1 VCLVNDFCN
10 LNTEHFVRDL
20 GKHNL
25 KVASTFYT
33 KDGTAFKSYGDQPSP
48 LIFIHGVGMRGDV
61 WSPQVEYF
69 SNDYQVIT
77 YDFLGHGESHLP
89 PEEPVLDDYVEQ
101 LNNLLKHLNLSL
113 ISLVGHSMGALI
125 SVAFALKHPDKVKAL
140 VPINIAFNR
149 SEEAQK
155 GVLNRAN
162 QILQTNKILNIEQT
176 LERWF
181 KNKTSADDLKKIDK
195 IRNWLANTSPQG
207 YGRTYRLF
215 ALSDK
220 VFLNKLSRLRP
231 PVLYLTGDEDP
242 NSTPAMSQ
250 QMAEETPNG
259 SSNSLTG
266 EAHMMSYIAANKVN
280 PIIEQFF
287 MEAKKEKPDE

>member
-1 VCLVNDFCN
+1 M
-10 LNTEHFVRDL
+10 RDL

-25 KVASTFYT
+25 KVVSTFYT
-33 KDGTAFKSYGDQPSP
+33 KDGTAFKTYGDKASS

-61 WSPQVEYF
+61 WTPQVEYF

-77 YDFLGHGESHLP
+77 YDFLGHGESPLP
-89 PEEPVLDDYVEQ
+89 PEEPILDHYVEQ
-101 LNNLLKHLNLSL
+101 LNNLLKHLDLSL

-125 SVAFALKHPDKVKAL
+125 SVAFAIRYPDKVKAL

-149 SEEAQK
+149 SKEAQK
-155 GVLNRAN
+155 RVLNRAN
-162 QILQTNKILNIEQT
+162 KILQTNKILNIEQT

-181 KNKTSADDLKKIDK
+181 KNKTSTDDLKRIDK
-195 IRNWLANTSPQG
+195 VRNWLANTSPQG
-207 YGRTYRLF
+207 YGRAYRLF

-220 VFLNKLSRLRP
+220 VFLNKLSRLSP
-231 PVLYLTGDEDP
+231 PVLYLTGEEDP

-259 SSNSLTG
+259 SSNSLIG
-266 EAHMMSYIAANKVN
+266 EAHMMSYIAADKVN

-287 MEAKKEKPDE
+287 IDSEKENPDE

>member
-1 VCLVNDFCN
+1 M
-10 LNTEHFVRDL
+10 HDL
-20 GKHNL
+20 RKHNL
-25 KVASTFYT
+25 KVASSFYT
-33 KDGTAFKSYGDQPSP
+33 KEGTAFKSYGDQPSP

-69 SNDYQVIT
+69 CSDYQVIT
-77 YDFLGHGESHLP
+77 YDFLGHGESSLP

-101 LNNLLKHLNLSL
+101 LNNLLKYLNLSL

-125 SVAFALKHPDKVKAL
+125 SVAFALKYPDKVKAL
-140 VPINIAFNR
+140 VPINIAF
-149 SEEAQK
+149 
-155 GVLNRAN
+155 
-162 QILQTNKILNIEQT
+162 TNKILNIEQT

-181 KNKTSADDLKKIDK
+181 KNKTSEDDLTKIDNV
-195 IRNWLANTSPQG
+195 RNWLANTSPQG
-207 YGRTYRLF
+207 YGRAYRLF

-231 PVLYLTGDEDP
+231 PVLYLTGEEDP

-250 QMAEETPNG
+250 QMAGETPNG
-259 SSNSLTG
+259 SSKSIAG
-266 EAHMMSYIAANKVN
+266 EAHMMSYIASEKVN

-287 MEAKKEKPDE
+287 MDEKKRKA

>member
-1 VCLVNDFCN
+1 M
-10 LNTEHFVRDL
+10 RDL

-25 KVASTFYT
+25 KVASIFYT

-101 LNNLLKHLNLSL
+101 LNNLLKHLNLSF

-125 SVAFALKHPDKVKAL
+125 SVAFALKYPDKVKAL

-181 KNKTSADDLKKIDK
+181 KNKTSADNLKKIDK

>member
-1 VCLVNDFCN
+1 M
-10 LNTEHFVRDL
+10 RDL

-101 LNNLLKHLNLSL
+101 LNSLLKHLNLSL

-176 LERWF
+176 LKRWF

-242 NSTPAMSQ
+242 NSTPDMSQ

>member
-1 VCLVNDFCN
+1 M
-10 LNTEHFVRDL
+10 RDL

-25 KVASTFYT
+25 KVVPTFYT
-33 KDGTAFKSYGDQPSP
+33 EDGTAFKSYGDQASS

-77 YDFLGHGESHLP
+77 YDFLGHGESPLP
-89 PEEPVLDDYVEQ
+89 PEEPILDDYVEQ
-101 LNNLLKHLNLSL
+101 LNNLLKHLDLSL

-125 SVAFALKHPDKVKAL
+125 SVAFAIRYPDKVKAL

-149 SEEAQK
+149 SKEAQK
-155 GVLNRAN
+155 EVLNRADK
-162 QILQTNKILNIEQT
+162 ILQTKKILNIEQT

-181 KNKTSADDLKKIDK
+181 KNKTSPDDLKRIDNV
-195 IRNWLANTSPQG
+195 RNWLANTSPQG
-207 YGRTYRLF
+207 YGRAYRLF

-220 VFLNKLSRLRP
+220 VFLNKLSQLRP

-259 SSNSLTG
+259 SSNSITG
-266 EAHMMSYIAANKVN
+266 EAHMMSYIAADKVN

-287 MEAKKEKPDE
+287 MDAKKEGSNE

>member
-1 VCLVNDFCN
+1 M
-10 LNTEHFVRDL
+10 RDL

-113 ISLVGHSMGALI
+113 ISLVGHSMGAFI
-125 SVAFALKHPDKVKAL
+125 SVAFALKYPDKVKAL

-259 SSNSLTG
+259 SSNSLTS

>member
-1 VCLVNDFCN
+1 M
-10 LNTEHFVRDL
+10 RDL

-25 KVASTFYT
+25 KVVPTFYT
-33 KDGTAFKSYGDQPSP
+33 EDGTAFKSYGDQASS

-69 SNDYQVIT
+69 ANDYQVIT
-77 YDFLGHGESHLP
+77 YDFLGHGESPLP
-89 PEEPVLDDYVEQ
+89 PEDPILDHYVEQ
-101 LNNLLKHLNLSL
+101 LNNLLKHLDLSL

-125 SVAFALKHPDKVKAL
+125 SVAFTLRYPDKVKAL

-195 IRNWLANTSPQG
+195 VRNWLANASPQG
-207 YGRTYRLF
+207 YGRAYRLF
-215 ALSDK
+215 DLSDK

-259 SSNSLTG
+259 SSNSLIG
-266 EAHMMSYIAANKVN
+266 EAHMMSYIAADKVN

-287 MEAKKEKPDE
+287 IDSEKENPDE

>member
-1 VCLVNDFCN
+1 V
-10 LNTEHFVRDL
+10 HDL
-20 GKHNL
+20 RKHNL

-33 KDGTAFKSYGDQPSP
+33 KDGTAFKSYGNQPSP

-69 SNDYQVIT
+69 CSDYQVIT
-77 YDFLGHGESHLP
+77 YDFLGHGESPLP
-89 PEEPVLDDYVEQ
+89 SEEPVLDDYVEQ
-101 LNNLLKHLNLSL
+101 LNNLLIHLDLSL

-125 SVAFALKHPDKVKAL
+125 SVAFTLKHPDKVKSL

-149 SEEAQK
+149 SDVAQK

-181 KNKTSADDLKKIDK
+181 KNKTSADDLVKIEK
-195 IRNWLANTSPQG
+195 VRNWLADTSPQG
-207 YGRTYRLF
+207 YGRAYRLF

-220 VFLNKLSRLRP
+220 VFLNNLSRLRP

-242 NSTPAMSQ
+242 NSTPAMSK

-259 SSNSLTG
+259 SSNSITG
-266 EAHMMSYIAANKVN
+266 EAHMMSYIAADKVN

-287 MEAKKEKPDE
+287 MEAKKEKSDE

>member
-1 VCLVNDFCN
+1 M
-10 LNTEHFVRDL
+10 RDL

-287 MEAKKEKPDE
+287 MKAKKRQA

>member
-1 VCLVNDFCN
+1 M
-10 LNTEHFVRDL
+10 RDL

-113 ISLVGHSMGALI
+113 ISLVGHSMGAFI
-125 SVAFALKHPDKVKAL
+125 SVAFALKYPDKVKAL

>member
-1 VCLVNDFCN
+1 M
-10 LNTEHFVRDL
+10 RDL
-20 GKHNL
+20 GKHNI
-25 KVASTFYT
+25 KIVSTFYT
-33 KDGTAFKSYGDQPSP
+33 KDGTAFKSYGDQTSS

-77 YDFLGHGESHLP
+77 YDFLGHGESPLP
-89 PEEPVLDDYVEQ
+89 PEEPILDDYVEQ
-101 LNNLLKHLNLSL
+101 LNNLLKHLDLSL

-125 SVAFALKHPDKVKAL
+125 SVAFAIRYPDKVKAL

-149 SEEAQK
+149 SKEAQK

-162 QILQTNKILNIEQT
+162 KILQTNKILNIEQT

-181 KNKTSADDLKKIDK
+181 KNKTSVDDLKRIDK
-195 IRNWLANTSPQG
+195 VRNWLANTSPQG
-207 YGRTYRLF
+207 YGRAYRLF

-220 VFLNKLSRLRP
+220 VFLNKLSRLSP
-231 PVLYLTGDEDP
+231 PVLYLTGEEDP

-250 QMAEETPNG
+250 QMAEKTPNG
-259 SSNSLTG
+259 SSNSLIG
-266 EAHMMSYIAANKVN
+266 EAHMMSYIAADKVN

-287 MEAKKEKPDE
+287 IDSEKENPDE

>member
-1 VCLVNDFCN
+1 M
-10 LNTEHFVRDL
+10 RDL

-25 KVASTFYT
+25 KVASTLYT

-149 SEEAQK
+149 SEESQQ

-207 YGRTYRLF
+207 YGRAYRLF

-259 SSNSLTG
+259 SSNSLTS

-287 MEAKKEKPDE
+287 MEATKEKPDE

>member
-1 VCLVNDFCN
+1 M
-10 LNTEHFVRDL
+10 RDL

-125 SVAFALKHPDKVKAL
+125 SVAFALKYPDKVKAL

-176 LERWF
+176 FERWF

>member
-1 VCLVNDFCN
+1 M
-10 LNTEHFVRDL
+10 RDL

-207 YGRTYRLF
+207 YGRAYRLF

-259 SSNSLTG
+259 SSNSLTS

-287 MEAKKEKPDE
+287 MEATKEKPDE

>member
-1 VCLVNDFCN
+1 M
-10 LNTEHFVRDL
+10 RDL

-101 LNNLLKHLNLSL
+101 LNSLLKHLNLSL

-242 NSTPAMSQ
+242 NSTPDMSQ

-259 SSNSLTG
+259 SSNSLTS

>member
-1 VCLVNDFCN
+1 M
-10 LNTEHFVRDL
+10 RDL

-125 SVAFALKHPDKVKAL
+125 SVAFALKYPDKVKAL

-207 YGRTYRLF
+207 YGRAYRLF

-287 MEAKKEKPDE
+287 MEATKEKPDE

>member
-1 VCLVNDFCN
+1 M
-10 LNTEHFVRDL
+10 RDL

-113 ISLVGHSMGALI
+113 ISLVGHSMGAFI
-125 SVAFALKHPDKVKAL
+125 SVAFALKYPDKVKAL

-242 NSTPAMSQ
+242 NSTPDMSQ

>member
-1 VCLVNDFCN
+1 M
-10 LNTEHFVRDL
+10 RDL

-101 LNNLLKHLNLSL
+101 LNSLLKHLNLSL

-125 SVAFALKHPDKVKAL
+125 SVAFALKYPDKVKAL

-259 SSNSLTG
+259 SSNSLTS